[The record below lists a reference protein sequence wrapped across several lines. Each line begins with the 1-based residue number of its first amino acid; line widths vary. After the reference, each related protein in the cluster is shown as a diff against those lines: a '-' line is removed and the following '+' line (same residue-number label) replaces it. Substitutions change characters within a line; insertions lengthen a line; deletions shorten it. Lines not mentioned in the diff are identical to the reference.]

1 MTHTILL
8 YLVKDINF
16 FIYFSQNSTR
26 DAEANLNI
34 QWSSKETDKKETCKN
49 VKCKKTTVLSAPFIW
64 EQCYFPSKQY
74 FCFHVIVHELINI

>member
-16 FIYFSQNSTR
+16 FIYFEQNNTI

-34 QWSSKETDKKETCKN
+34 WWSSNETDKKVTCKN
-49 VKCKKTTVLSAPFIW
+49 VK
-64 EQCYFPSKQY
+64 
-74 FCFHVIVHELINI
+74 